1 MKRLI
6 PALFLMLA
14 FFAYGK
20 ADVVS
25 AKQSTV
31 IELITTETA
40 LKFATIRLDDQNL
53 LFESYNSTE
62 SYLLTSEAFY
72 VINHKDKTYRVQ
84 SFDELQAA
92 VRRKLGEIA
101 GAPEASATGPDI
113 KLTEDT
119 ETIAGLK
126 ARKLIETSNGKST
139 DIIWVSSD
147 LVPQG
152 LRAAGEKLRRLLPAD
167 YWKKIRGN
175 PGIPEII
182 LLYGIPLKLVSDGRP
197 IYTANVIQ
205 ATDTSV
211 PLEVPAGYRK
221 VAIGK

>member
-20 ADVVS
+20 AGVVS

-40 LKFATIRLDDQNL
+40 LKFATIRMDDQNL

-72 VINHKDKTYRVQ
+72 VINHKDKTYHVQ

-92 VRRKLGEIA
+92 IRRKLGEIA
-101 GAPEASATGPDI
+101 GAPEASAVGPNIDM
-113 KLTEDT
+113 KLTEET
-119 ETIAGLK
+119 ETVAGLK
-126 ARKLIETSNGKST
+126 TRKLIQTGNGPST
-139 DIIWVSSD
+139 NIIWVSSD

-152 LRAAGEKLRRLLPAD
+152 LRAAGEKLRRLLPTD
-167 YWKKIRGN
+167 YWKKVHGN

-182 LLYGIPLKLVSDGRP
+182 LLYGIPLKEVSDGRP

-221 VAIGK
+221 VAN

>member
-1 MKRLI
+1 MKRTIL
-6 PALFLMLA
+6 ALFLMLA

-20 ADVVS
+20 AGVVS

-53 LFESYNSTE
+53 LFESYNSPE
-62 SYLLTSEAFY
+62 AYLLTPEAFY

-92 VRRKLGEIA
+92 IRRKLSEIA
-101 GAPEASATGPDI
+101 GAPENRAAAPDTDL

-119 ETIAGLK
+119 ETVSGLK
-126 ARKLIETSNGKST
+126 TRKLIETGNGPST
-139 DIIWVSSD
+139 NIIWVSSD

-152 LRAAGEKLRRLLPAD
+152 LRAASEKLRLLLPAD
-167 YWKKIRGN
+167 YWKKVRGH

-205 ATDTSV
+205 ATDVNV
-211 PLEVPAGYRK
+211 PLDVPAGYRK
-221 VAIGK
+221 VAN

>member
-20 ADVVS
+20 AGVVS

-31 IELITTETA
+31 IELITAETDV
-40 LKFATIRLDDQNL
+40 KFATIRLDDQNL
-53 LFESYNSTE
+53 LFESYNSPET
-62 SYLLTSEAFY
+62 YLLTPEAFY

-92 VRRKLGEIA
+92 IRRKLSEIA
-101 GAPEASATGPDI
+101 RAPETGAAGSDTDI

-119 ETIAGLK
+119 DTISGLK
-126 ARKLIETSNGKST
+126 TRKLIKTSNDRST

-147 LVPQG
+147 LVPPG

-167 YWKKIRGN
+167 YWKKVRGN

-182 LLYGIPLKLVSDGRP
+182 MLYGIPLKLVSDGRT
-197 IYTANVIQ
+197 IYTAKVIQ
-205 ATDTSV
+205 ATDVSV

-221 VAIGK
+221 VAN